1 MKEQKYQRT
10 NTSWTWISFIP
21 PPTDDVVDIS
31 SEVGEVGKLEL
42 SNLTL
47 SEFKSGI
54 SKFKW
59 PAAPA
64 GFEPLHTP
72 ALLLLRSGS
81 KNTVVFV
88 TNDVFLS
95 TEFVAVWFGLLP
107 WSSFDTD
114 LFGEKVSEDLLL
126 LLLNGVDTPEEP
138 GKWKT

>member
-1 MKEQKYQRT
+1 MVCVVQKA
-10 NTSWTWISFIP
+10 SFIP

-64 GFEPLHTP
+64 GFEPLTP

-81 KNTVVFV
+81 KNTVVLV

-95 TEFVAVWFGLLP
+95 TEFVAV
-107 WSSFDTD
+107 
-114 LFGEKVSEDLLL
+114 
-126 LLLNGVDTPEEP
+126 
-138 GKWKT
+138 

>member
-1 MKEQKYQRT
+1 MSYKRT
-10 NTSWTWISFIP
+10 WTSFIP
-21 PPTDDVVDIS
+21 PPTEDVVDIS

-54 SKFKW
+54 SKFKC

-64 GFEPLHTP
+64 GFEPLTP

-81 KNTVVFV
+81 KNTVVLV

-107 WSSFDTD
+107 AWSSFETD
-114 LFGEKVSEDLLL
+114 LLGEKVSEDLLL
-126 LLLNGVDTPEEP
+126 LLLSGVDTPEEP
-138 GKWKT
+138 RKWKT